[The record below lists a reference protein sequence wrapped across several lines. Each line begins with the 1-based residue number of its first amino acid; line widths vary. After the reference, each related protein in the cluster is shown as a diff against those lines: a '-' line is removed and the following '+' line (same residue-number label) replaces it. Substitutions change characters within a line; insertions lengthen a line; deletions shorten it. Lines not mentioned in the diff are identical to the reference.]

1 VPQNYAEAAKWFRLA
16 AEQGDEAAQYFLA
29 PYFAKGLGVPQDYV
43 EAYMWANLAAAKVSL
58 WGESRD
64 EIASVMTPAQI
75 AEAQRLAA
83 EWRPK
88 PAKDSIP

>member
-1 VPQNYAEAAKWFRLA
+1 
-16 AEQGDEAAQYFLA
+16 
-29 PYFAKGLGVPQDYV
+29 
-43 EAYMWANLAAAKVSL
+43 MWASLAAAKVKL
-58 WGESRD
+58 WSEYRD
-64 EIASVMTPAQI
+64 TYIASRMTPAQI